1 MQYWQL
7 EPKPAVI
14 IRRPTTHIELGE
26 SILVEGS
33 QNKSPPKSAILE
45 SGGASVSGSKKSE
58 KKGVGSRLA
67 SMKHSGSSQL
77 QSRAIDISARVRD
90 FNSKSAID
98 AVLDA
103 PVRFKREW
111 QKSGAIG
118 AITRFPLATV
128 VFFLM
133 LTAFF
138 VSHSGF
144 FDLYFTQFDDDLDE
158 TDLNV
163 NGDLEVYLPDNS
175 EVGKLLQLVEE
186 DWSTNVMVVYI
197 ELTDENYNIT
207 DQRILQEISYVE
219 NVLNP
224 CISAF
229 TCANPNG
236 SEDDP
241 IVYDDVIYL
250 LSISTVLKEVNSS
263 APRIREAFVTELG
276 QLGCGVGINDC
287 PSAQAAETLNDALA
301 FSDAQL
307 GGTYEIP
314 SQQTIDLVINEMYED
329 DGTPTPG
336 LDKLARDISCGGPG
350 CIFDGKEDVPDGTLD
365 RAIMAIAVSDTIA
378 AKDIILQT
386 ESDLYNIS
394 ITPRPCLFDANGQAV
409 GEELCIWGEPTEE
422 QAAEGVKSLG
432 LSMTLTGPVPIT
444 NAVTERTFDM
454 FWNIFP
460 VAVVLVAMGL
470 FVFHC
475 DVLQT
480 GLTGI
485 RPLQGLKVVIISG
498 LPTLCA
504 VFWTLGIIGWINYE
518 VTMTVII
525 VGPILLAL
533 GVSYG
538 LHITNR
544 YAEEAGTKKEK
555 MRGALSSTGKAVFLS
570 AVTTV
575 IGFVSLIFTP
585 MAPIQTVGIA
595 LSGGIV
601 VVYILT
607 MFMVPNLTLLLDL
620 RKPKHPPLKLFV
632 HIVEVPM
639 KYNRGVI
646 ALFAILILIS
656 ATYGQSNVKENIDM
670 LKMAPDDE
678 DSVIAMIKYSND
690 FNSGQLGMV
699 LVQANLTGETSIEVS
714 QQDPAE
720 NLRQI
725 EILESELNKVPDTSA
740 VSIVF
745 LMKSSGIAP
754 TVECIGC
761 SEFVQAIPCPPQSDE
776 GCEAVK
782 DTASVLLDNSVS
794 GGASFWDLLT
804 SPDDYGLPAS
814 RQSEVFLLNVF
825 YSSITDETR
834 GIFISED
841 FDRSLI
847 LVDMPYLPVA
857 DTISS
862 VEQVDKLTATFTGT
876 EPSDYATDL
885 TGVAPTTIEVNEL
898 IVGSQWTSLGFA
910 VILTLITLAIVFK
923 DIKYSIWTTSPV
935 IATVALQWLVMWK
948 MDVDLSL
955 VTVMIGSILVGVGV
969 DFSIHISNRIRELGG
984 GLDAIRTAAIGTG
997 MSLFEAAVVTTL
1009 GMLTAYQI
1017 PIPAIAPFIT
1027 VILILLWVAAASA
1040 LILLPAIFVT
1050 LEKAGMGAVGG
1061 RSAMAK
1067 RLGLGQKKKLDV
1079 DVLDAALLDDV
1090 IDAW

>member
-1 MQYWQL
+1 
-7 EPKPAVI
+7 
-14 IRRPTTHIELGE
+14 
-26 SILVEGS
+26 LVKDS
-33 QNKSPPKSAILE
+33 QKKSAPKSVTLE
-45 SGGASVSGSKKSE
+45 SNAPSNDSE
-58 KKGVGSRLA
+58 KKG
-67 SMKHSGSSQL
+67 GSSRFASIKRSGASRI
-77 QSRAIDISARVRD
+77 QSGAIDLSARVQD
-90 FNSKSAID
+90 FNSKNAID

-103 PVRFKREW
+103 PVRFRREW
-111 QKSGAIG
+111 EKTGAIG

-128 VFFLM
+128 VLFLLM
-133 LTAFF
+133 TLFF
-138 VSHSGF
+138 VTHSGF
-144 FDLYFTQFDDDLDE
+144 FDLYLTQFDDDRDE

-163 NGDLEVYLPDNS
+163 NGDLEVYLPEGS
-175 EVGKLLQLVEE
+175 EVGELLKLVEE

-197 ELTDENYNIT
+197 ELNDGNYNIT

-219 NVLNP
+219 NTLNP
-224 CISAF
+224 CISSF
-229 TCANPNG
+229 VCANPNG
-236 SEDDP
+236 SSDTLE
-241 IVYDDVIYL
+241 DDVIYL

-263 APRIREAFVTELG
+263 APRIREAFVTEIG
-276 QLGCGVGINDC
+276 QLGCGFGQEDC
-287 PSAQAAETLNDALA
+287 PSAQAAETLNELLALTDVQ
-301 FSDAQL
+301 F
-307 GGTYEIP
+307 GGGYEIP
-314 SQQTIDLVINEMYED
+314 SQNTIDLVINEMYED
-329 DGTPTPG
+329 DGSPTPG
-336 LDKLARDISCGGPG
+336 LDKLARDLSCGPAG
-350 CIFDGKEDVPDGTLD
+350 CNFEGQRDVPDGTLD
-365 RAIMAIAVSDTIA
+365 RAIMAIAVSDGIS
-378 AKDIILQT
+378 AKDIIYQT
-386 ESDLYNIS
+386 EMDLGKIS
-394 ITPRPCLFDANGQAV
+394 QMERPCLFGADGQPV
-409 GEELCIWGEPTEE
+409 VEEGLCIWGELSEE
-422 QAAEGVKSLG
+422 QEERGVKSLG
-432 LSMTLTGPVPIT
+432 LTMTLTGPVPIT

-454 FWNIFP
+454 FWDIFP
-460 VAVVLVAMGL
+460 IAVILVAIGL

-475 DVLQT
+475 DILQT

-504 VFWTLGIIGWINYE
+504 VFWTLGIIGWLNYE

-544 YAEEAGTKKEK
+544 YAEETGSKTEK

-575 IGFVSLIFTP
+575 IGFISLVFTP

-632 HIVEVPM
+632 NIVEVPM
-639 KYNRGVI
+639 KYNRAVI
-646 ALFAILILIS
+646 ALFGILILIS
-656 ATYGQSNVKENIDM
+656 ATYGQANVKENIDM

-678 DSVIAMIKYSND
+678 DSVKAMIKYSD
-690 FNSGQLGMV
+690 EFNSGQLGMV
-699 LVQANLTGETSIEVS
+699 LVQANLTGDTSIEVS

-725 EILESELNKVPDTSA
+725 DTLEGLLNDVPDTSA

-754 TVECIGC
+754 TVACAGC
-761 SEFVQAIPCPPQSDE
+761 SELVQSMPLLPQDI
-776 GCEAVK
+776 K
-782 DTASVLLDNSVS
+782 DTAAVLLDTSVS

-804 SPDDYGLPAS
+804 SPDAYGLPAS

-834 GIFISED
+834 GIFISEN

-847 LVDMPYLPVA
+847 LVDMPYIAVA

-862 VEQVDKLTATFTGT
+862 VEEINDLTGTFSGT
-876 EPSDYATDL
+876 EPGDYATDL

-935 IATVALQWLVMWK
+935 IATVALQWLVMWR

-1027 VILILLWVAAASA
+1027 VILILLWVAATSA

-1050 LEKAGMGAVGG
+1050 LEKAGLGTVSG
-1061 RSAMAK
+1061 RSGMVK
-1067 RLGLGQKKKLDV
+1067 RLGLGQKKQLDV

>member
-1 MQYWQL
+1 
-7 EPKPAVI
+7 
-14 IRRPTTHIELGE
+14 
-26 SILVEGS
+26 
-33 QNKSPPKSAILE
+33 LE
-45 SGGASVSGSKKSE
+45 SNAPSNDSE
-58 KKGVGSRLA
+58 KKG
-67 SMKHSGSSQL
+67 GSSRFASIKRSGASRI
-77 QSRAIDISARVRD
+77 QSGAIDLSARVQD
-90 FNSKSAID
+90 FNSKNAID

-103 PVRFKREW
+103 PVRFRREW
-111 QKSGAIG
+111 EKTGAIG

-128 VFFLM
+128 VLFLLM
-133 LTAFF
+133 TLFF
-138 VSHSGF
+138 VTHSGF
-144 FDLYFTQFDDDLDE
+144 FDLYLTQFDDDRDE

-163 NGDLEVYLPDNS
+163 NGDLEVYLPEGS
-175 EVGKLLQLVEE
+175 EVGELLKLVEE

-197 ELTDENYNIT
+197 ELNDGNYNIT

-219 NVLNP
+219 NTLNP
-224 CISAF
+224 CISSF
-229 TCANPNG
+229 VCANPNG
-236 SEDDP
+236 SSDTLE
-241 IVYDDVIYL
+241 DDVIYL

-263 APRIREAFVTELG
+263 APRIREAFVTEIG
-276 QLGCGVGINDC
+276 QLGCGFGQEDC
-287 PSAQAAETLNDALA
+287 PSAQAAETLNELLALTDVQ
-301 FSDAQL
+301 F
-307 GGTYEIP
+307 GGGYEIP
-314 SQQTIDLVINEMYED
+314 SQNTIDLVINEMYED
-329 DGTPTPG
+329 DGSPTPG
-336 LDKLARDISCGGPG
+336 LDKLARDLSCGPAG
-350 CIFDGKEDVPDGTLD
+350 CNFEGQRDVPDGTLD
-365 RAIMAIAVSDTIA
+365 RAIMAIAVSDGIS
-378 AKDIILQT
+378 AKDIIYQT
-386 ESDLYNIS
+386 EMDLGKIS
-394 ITPRPCLFDANGQAV
+394 QMERPCLFGADGQPV
-409 GEELCIWGEPTEE
+409 VEEGLCIWGELSEE
-422 QAAEGVKSLG
+422 QEERGVKSLG
-432 LSMTLTGPVPIT
+432 LTMTLTGPVPIT

-454 FWNIFP
+454 FWDIFP
-460 VAVVLVAMGL
+460 IAVILVAIGL

-475 DVLQT
+475 DILQT

-504 VFWTLGIIGWINYE
+504 VFWTLGIIGWLNYE

-544 YAEEAGTKKEK
+544 YAEETGSKTEK

-575 IGFVSLIFTP
+575 IGFISLVFTP

-632 HIVEVPM
+632 NIVEVPM
-639 KYNRGVI
+639 KYNRAVI
-646 ALFAILILIS
+646 ALFGILILIS
-656 ATYGQSNVKENIDM
+656 ATYGQANVKENIDM

-678 DSVIAMIKYSND
+678 DSVKAMIKYSD
-690 FNSGQLGMV
+690 EFNSGQLGMV
-699 LVQANLTGETSIEVS
+699 LVQANLTGDTSIQVS

-725 EILESELNKVPDTSA
+725 DTLEGLLNDVPDTSA

-754 TVECIGC
+754 TVACTGC
-761 SEFVQAIPCPPQSDE
+761 SELVQSMPLLPQDI
-776 GCEAVK
+776 K
-782 DTASVLLDNSVS
+782 DTAAVLLDTSVS

-804 SPDDYGLPAS
+804 SPDAYGLPAS

-834 GIFISED
+834 GIFISEN

-847 LVDMPYLPVA
+847 LVDMPYIAVA

-862 VEQVDKLTATFTGT
+862 VEEINDLTGTFSGT
-876 EPSDYATDL
+876 EPGDYATDL

-935 IATVALQWLVMWK
+935 IATVALQWLVMWR

-1050 LEKAGMGAVGG
+1050 LEKAGLGAVSG
-1061 RSAMAK
+1061 RSGMVK
-1067 RLGLGQKKKLDV
+1067 RLGLGQKKQLDV